1 MNTQLSVETAVCTEH
16 ERLLA
21 ECERALETW
30 NEHRAEFCVSRL
42 SGKAAGDEL
51 VRLQA
56 KYARAYT
63 VLQRHT
69 HNCLLCQLESGAQGL
84 GSENSSAAHS
94 DSTLNA

>member
-1 MNTQLSVETAVCTEH
+1 MNTQLAIETAVCEEH
-16 ERLLA
+16 QRLFA

-42 SGKAAGDEL
+42 SGNAAGDEL

-63 VLQRHT
+63 VLQRHA
-69 HNCLLCQLESGAQGL
+69 HACLLCQLVPGAEGL
-84 GSENSSAAHS
+84 GSVYRSEAHS
-94 DSTLNA
+94 DNTLYA

>member
-1 MNTQLSVETAVCTEH
+1 MNTQLSVETAVCTEQ

-42 SGKAAGDEL
+42 SGKAAGGEL

-63 VLQRHT
+63 VLQRHAHT
-69 HNCLLCQLESGAQGL
+69 CLLCRLESGADGL
-84 GSENSSAAHS
+84 GSENSSEAYF
-94 DSTLNA
+94 DSTLYA